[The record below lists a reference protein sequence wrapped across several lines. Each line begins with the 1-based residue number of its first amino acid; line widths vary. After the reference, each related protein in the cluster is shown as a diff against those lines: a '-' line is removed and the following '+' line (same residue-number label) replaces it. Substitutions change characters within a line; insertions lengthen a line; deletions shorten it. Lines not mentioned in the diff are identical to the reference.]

1 MIYEQFLGGV
11 LCHYGVK
18 GMKWGVRRTPEQLG
32 HAPTTKK
39 EESINLIDGVYHSS
53 KGFTTDE
60 RKLSGYCLKPGAKH
74 ADDFF
79 QVGYKESDAALLFQ
93 HLHQGFDMSKKRN
106 ASFDKS
112 GAEKFSIPMKLGVDV
127 KRTFNTAWRIDQ
139 PGDAPRFISAYRMD
153 RLKEDE

>member
-1 MIYEQFLGGV
+1 MIAEQCVWGV
-11 LCHYGVK
+11 L
-18 GMKWGVRRTPEQLG
+18 WLD
-32 HAPTTKK
+32 
-39 EESINLIDGVYHSS
+39 DGVYYSS
-53 KGFTTDE
+53 KGFSTAE
-60 RKLSGYCLKPGAKH
+60 KKLSGYCLKPGAKH

-79 QVGYKESDAALLFQ
+79 EVGYKEDDAELLFE
-93 HLHQGFDMSKKRN
+93 HLDRGFDLAKKQKSVIDR
-106 ASFDKS
+106 S